1 MVENRSKKQMEIY
14 QIKAEAAELV
24 GKEDSRIILST

>member
-1 MVENRSKKQMEIY
+1 MEIY

-24 GKEDSRIILST
+24 GKEDSRIIPST